1 MVVSNIGAPA
11 PRLVFCVRVCV
22 SWCVRSQN
30 FTDVITGLAATRK
43 MVKAAISGEGDGKKD
58 KKGAKGKK
66 GKK

>member
-1 MVVSNIGAPA
+1 M
-11 PRLVFCVRVCV
+11 CV